1 MSEDLKLLGEIGLNT
16 TRLAEDTKTVNT
28 LINQID
34 KQAKKLE
41 DTMKNIDMNKFSKGV
56 GPNTLYADMQKQID
70 KLKKDFQA
78 LNKKYVDLQ
87 KSTIGAVN
95 GFKQFNQNMDVSAKK
110 AKEVTEATKKSA
122 QAMAEMEKKFSS
134 FKPGM
139 QETEFAK
146 KMREEYKAID
156 PKDITK
162 KMAAY
167 QELQKVYQQLTTR
180 IEEYGKALDELR
192 AKESVPGKL
201 EENLT
206 EKYRKTL
213 GEFKTKDAVK
223 EFQQKTPGAEFLEK
237 PLKNYN
243 KITLKY
249 KDELKRNITA
259 IYREATDVAK
269 QGKTELES
277 VMVDFD
283 PSKALK
289 SNIIQLEREKKKAEA
304 EAKRINK
311 ALQENPTD
319 TSDTNKGTV
328 LKNLTASATELYFM
342 RRALGYMNR
351 EISEYERKSIEVQ
364 RITGHTRRETEE
376 LNKQT
381 FEISK
386 NTGQLVGQ
394 TQEVEA
400 LWARTG
406 KAGKDL
412 VEATK
417 TTMMGFNVAEF
428 KSAEDAV
435 TSLNAIINQMY
446 GGKAQ
451 KAPEILDALVKVA
464 DQTAVTNVSD
474 LSDAVSRAGANA
486 KMLGMDLHE
495 LNAASSIAMQNM
507 KISGDMLGTQFKT
520 LFANMANGK
529 VHQKLE
535 QFGVELTRVNANGTK
550 SLKSF
555 KEMMETIIA
564 KYDEM
569 MSKGDQAGAMNMVS
583 SIGGKRFTPLLLNLM
598 KDWDQFQDRVDLSKN
613 SKGFANKQNEKMME
627 SYAKKVEQLKISL
640 QELVVSIGNG
650 GLLDCIKTATD
661 LLSGM
666 VSVAAKLPPQIK
678 HIILFVAALR
688 TSVGVASRMSQIFG
702 SYENGSAGLLKT
714 LLAVGDYAKTNTF
727 NGVLHAITKT
737 GVAVTE
743 LQGKEKSL
751 SETNQT
757 ILSNM
762 KSNFIALKA
771 VIVDGAKAIG
781 SWTASIA
788 AAHPVLAA
796 LTVAT
801 AGFIAVSAYMDNR
814 GKKSFERIQ
823 NGREDEMRDIQSQ
836 RDHLQKMA
844 ENIQAN
850 KNVAESTKEFESVQ
864 RQLNNALGLSTP
876 LVKAQGDAYET
887 YTNILDNTIKAEER
901 KLELDKKLSKQY
913 AEKEIQKELGNSLG
927 ALRNYNPFGK
937 HTLRAEIQDLMDL
950 RKKMEFAKETN
961 NKFAGDS
968 SEVYENL
975 QTAYLE
981 KQLKVAESIQ
991 RVREKTALT
1000 GENLDILAKEKLST
1014 EEYEI
1019 YLKALNGT
1027 LDDNA
1032 NATDKA
1038 ADSQNGFTKEAED
1051 ASEAVDKISDSI
1063 QELNGKLNTF
1073 DSALDQYNEKGFI
1086 DDATVNALIEKDTE
1100 MAHYITK
1107 IADGKYALTKGF
1119 LDRQKEITQEM
1130 NQDTDMLLENARNQ
1144 TDAALQMNDE
1154 VMRKI
1159 SSQDIK
1165 SAMGN
1170 AFSGFSDAVRTEL
1183 EKVDNEF
1190 RNGQYGADEYFRKLQ
1205 EAVQGVDFSKMD
1217 TGKIQEL
1224 SNAIRMQLGYAV
1236 QELQVK
1242 FNQGVISSKD
1252 YENSL
1257 RNIQE
1262 QALKLYTEINGLT
1275 LSDGNWVNQ
1284 AGEIDQYANSLQRAV
1299 DKAPDL
1305 ARAQQLLKEAV
1316 DKGIISFNELGEAIT
1331 HVPENSEEW
1340 KTFADNFSDTMQSIK
1355 DTNSELWDSIVQD
1368 VSEKTGL
1375 TLEET
1380 EKALLDTA
1388 SISSESQKALGAG
1401 LTSMVIKLCQSVGMS
1416 AQQINNILNSL
1427 GKVISSFDYYIQAF
1441 YEPNGSTT
1449 IDVAGQKMTIPSFS
1463 LKFKGGGRKAR
1474 GEGFKAAL
1482 ANPSSRWSMLEAGS
1496 ARAKF
1501 NKKTGEQYSIES
1513 YSPAAKHENLIVAGM
1528 SSSDAFKKTF
1538 AGNKRLAGFL
1548 STYDVIH
1555 NEAQGRPRKF
1565 ATNPSVPDAATELQN
1580 AIMSAINQVSHGD
1593 TKTPLGRSGKG
1604 KGGKGGGGKG
1614 KGGKGGAKD
1623 IPEAMQKVLDKLQH
1637 QMDMG
1642 EIDAYEYA
1650 KEIEKLLNKYKGQ
1663 LTEEGLRKIQK
1674 MIMSNKTGGFK
1685 EHMKASID
1693 DLKDVVDVA
1702 QMAIDSIEQEK
1713 NLLKSL
1719 DMPAIRSVGMTEEQ
1733 IKLLTV
1739 QIRASEEMVRKYQ
1752 ASLAAVSKEIAGLN
1766 PKQKGYKKT
1775 KEEMLKVEREFQ
1787 KELRNSQKQLKEYS
1801 IAVINHMK
1809 AIQSAKQEQ
1818 YDKAAGTLE
1827 KIQEN
1832 LVTFIN
1838 QRNQHIR
1845 ENAQKAFDEQ
1855 MKLLQKEQEARD
1867 KAYNKNRERLQKELD
1882 DFRKYIQKKI
1892 EMLNRQWKDEDY
1904 HEELKKKQD
1913 ERQKIQDDINV
1924 LSLDKSYAAK
1934 NKLIGLRKQLAD
1946 KNKEI
1951 ADYQKQH
1958 ERELTQ
1964 QGLQDQLKDYEDMMN
1979 KKQKGLDDENKNI
1992 RDSYDD
1998 RVKKMQEAHE
2008 AEMKAM
2014 DERMKASAVYAE
2026 AKQAI
2031 LSGYVQDVNGA
2042 TISITSAVMQAY
2054 NEMGQGAGIL
2064 GNKIRQEIQYTM
2076 SMLNNALQTT
2086 GMLGGRGGGLQ
2097 GKLGLTDKAYAEY
2110 IDDMARKL
2118 GMDPSK
2124 DNVEQYIMNKMSWGS
2139 ASAAERKRLE
2149 HENHLIRKGVVDRG
2163 GKNVD
2168 VNGLVIGLSQ
2178 IMPGGQYMRIGS
2190 SGGQF
2195 SPIPGMSSDMAK
2207 EYTNLKLQND
2217 FTGGGSQSSLNY
2229 FQKSNSWYGS
2239 SFPSGQSMFGQV
2251 YNGHMDALR
2260 SNSNFRNAPFTRDE
2274 LDAGRAEANRA
2285 LEYYRNLDKNG
2296 GSYGMSDD
2304 QANNRELFLSKAQE
2318 QNGMPYSQ
2326 GSNRLTTHRDCSS
2339 YVYYAAKNAGLYSGG
2354 DFYTGNMRSML
2365 AKDGWQDLG
2374 QIPVSEIRRGDIF
2387 WRDGHT
2393 EIATQDGSLSTTGA
2407 HRKGKPAGPSSWVK
2421 SYRIL
2426 RHPKLNSFRDG
2437 GIIDYTGLANVHGSK
2452 SNPEYVFN
2460 APQFKALG
2468 QVIANAISIPAFYG
2482 RPLAR
2487 SYDPQPAFNIGTL
2500 VNIEGNAT
2508 KETAQEVRIAGEEV
2522 LSKLIKTL
2530 NKQGVRR

>member
-28 LINQID
+28 LISQID

-56 GPNTLYADMQKQID
+56 GPNTLYADMQKQVD
-70 KLKKDFQA
+70 KLTKDFQE
-78 LNKKYVDLQ
+78 LNKKYVELQ
-87 KSTIGAVN
+87 KSTVGAVG
-95 GFKQFNQNMDVSAKK
+95 GFKQFNQNMEVSAQK

-122 QAMAEMEKKFSS
+122 KAMAEMEKKFSS

-146 KMREEYKAID
+146 KMREDYKAID
-156 PKDITK
+156 PKDISK

-167 QELQKVYQQLTTR
+167 QELQKVYKQLTTR

-192 AKESVPGKL
+192 AKESMPGKL

-206 EKYRKTL
+206 ERYRKKL
-213 GEFKTKDAVK
+213 GEFKTKDAIK
-223 EFQQKTPGAEFLEK
+223 EFQQNTPSSEFLEK
-237 PLKNYN
+237 PLKHYN
-243 KITLKY
+243 RVTLKY

-259 IYREATDVAK
+259 IYHESTEAAK
-269 QGKTELES
+269 QGKIELER

-289 SNIIQLEREKKKAEA
+289 SNITQIEREKKKAEA
-304 EAKRINK
+304 EAKRIDK
-311 ALQENPTD
+311 ELKKDPTG
-319 TSDTNKGTV
+319 TTDTNKGKA
-328 LKNLTASATELYFM
+328 LQNLAATATELYLM
-342 RRALGYMNR
+342 RRTLSYMNR

-364 RITGHTRRETEE
+364 RITGHTRREMED

-406 KAGKDL
+406 KTGKDL

-446 GGKAQ
+446 GGNAQ

-495 LNAASSIAMQNM
+495 LNAVSSIAMQNM

-520 LFANMANGK
+520 LFANMASGK
-529 VHQKLE
+529 VHEKLK
-535 QFGVELTRVNANGTK
+535 QFGVELTKVNANGTK

-555 KEMMETIIA
+555 EEMMEAIIA

-583 SIGGKRFTPLLLNLM
+583 AIGGKRFTPLLLNLM
-598 KDWDQFQDRVDLSKN
+598 KDWDQFQERVDLSKN

-627 SYAKKVEQLKISL
+627 SYAKKVEQLKISF
-640 QELVVSIGNG
+640 QELVVSVGNG
-650 GLLDCIKTATD
+650 GLLDGIKTMTD

-666 VSVAAKLPPQIK
+666 ASAAAKVPPQIK
-678 HIILFVAALR
+678 HIIFFIAALR
-688 TSVGVASRMSQIFG
+688 TSVGVASRMSKIFG
-702 SYENGSAGLLKT
+702 SSEDGAGGLLKT
-714 LLAVGDYAKTNTF
+714 LLAVGDYAKTNTI
-727 NGVLHAITKT
+727 NGVFHAIMKT

-743 LQGKEKSL
+743 LQGKEKAL
-751 SETNQT
+751 SETSQT
-757 ILSNM
+757 TLGNM

-781 SWTASIA
+781 SWTMAIA

-796 LTVAT
+796 LAVAT
-801 AGFIAVSAYMDNR
+801 ASFMAVSAYMNNR

-823 NGREDEMRDIQSQ
+823 NGSEDDLKNIQSQ

-864 RQLNNALGLSTP
+864 RELNNALGLSTP
-876 LVKAQGDAYET
+876 LVKAQGESYKT
-887 YTNILDNTIKAEER
+887 YANILDNTIKIEER
-901 KLELDKKLSKQY
+901 KLELDKQLSQQY
-913 AEKEIQKELGNSLG
+913 AEKELARRAGTSYDLKSLFTGDTLGYSIAEISKIKMDLDRVGDDNTKLKTKLETSLLEAQSEAMKKLKEL
-927 ALRNYNPFGK
+927 
-937 HTLRAEIQDLMDL
+937 QDLAAASNQDLGKVLKETYTGEDYATIMDL
-950 RKKMEFAKETN
+950 LNSSLDKNADATSKAKAEQEQLQEQFEETA
-961 NKFAGDS
+961 KAVDDG
-968 SEVYENL
+968 VK
-975 QTAYLE
+975 A
-981 KQLKVAESIQ
+981 IQ
-991 RVREKTALT
+991 
-1000 GENLDILAKEKLST
+1000 N
-1014 EEYEI
+1014 
-1019 YLKALNGT
+1019 LNGV
-1027 LDDNA
+1027 LDA
-1032 NATDKA
+1032 F
-1038 ADSQNGFTKEAED
+1038 G
-1051 ASEAVDKISDSI
+1051 
-1063 QELNGKLNTF
+1063 
-1073 DSALDQYNEKGFI
+1073 SALDQYNEKGFI
-1086 DDATVNALIEKDTE
+1086 DDATVAALIDKDTE

-1119 LDRQKEITQEM
+1119 LDRQKEISQEM
-1130 NQDTDMLLENARNQ
+1130 NLETDLLLENTKKQSDAMMQ
-1144 TDAALQMNDE
+1144 VTDEA
-1154 VMRKI
+1154 MRQI
-1159 SSQDIK
+1159 SSQDVK
-1165 SAMGN
+1165 DSMQN
-1170 AFSGFSDAVRTEL
+1170 AFSGFSDTVRNEL
-1183 EKVDNEF
+1183 EKIDSEF

-1205 EAVQGVDFSKMD
+1205 ESISGVDFSKMD
-1217 TGKIQEL
+1217 TSKIQEL
-1224 SNAIRMQLGYAV
+1224 SNAIRMQLAFAI
-1236 QELQVK
+1236 QDLQSK
-1242 FNQGVISSKD
+1242 FSQGSISSKD
-1252 YENSL
+1252 FENSL
-1257 RNIQE
+1257 KNVQE
-1262 QALKLYTEINGLT
+1262 QALKLYAELNNLT
-1275 LSDGNWVNQ
+1275 FVDGNWVNQ
-1284 AGEIDQYANSLQRAV
+1284 AGEIDSYANSLQQAI
-1299 DKAPDL
+1299 DKSPNL
-1305 ARAQQLLKEAV
+1305 VRAQQLLKEAV
-1316 DKGIISFNELGEAIT
+1316 DKGIVSFNELGEAVT
-1331 HVPENSEEW
+1331 NVPKDSEEW

-1355 DTNSELWDSIVQD
+1355 DTNGELWNSIVED
-1368 VSEKTGL
+1368 ISESTGL
-1375 TLEET
+1375 AFEEA

-1388 SISSESQKALGAG
+1388 SVSADSQKVLGAG
-1401 LTSMVIKLCQSVGMS
+1401 LVSMVTKLCQSVGMS
-1416 AQQINNILNSL
+1416 AKQIDNILKNL
-1427 GKVISSFDYYIQAF
+1427 GAVINSFDHYIQAT
-1441 YEPNGSTT
+1441 YEPRGSTT
-1449 IDVAGQKMTIPSFS
+1449 IDVLGQKFTIPSFG
-1463 LKFKGGGRKAR
+1463 LKFKGGGRQAR
-1474 GEGFKAAL
+1474 MNGFTTTL
-1482 ANPSSRWSMLEAGS
+1482 ANPPSLSDMFSASS
-1496 ARAKF
+1496 ARSMF
-1501 NKKTGEQYSIES
+1501 NKKTGEQFSIES

-1538 AGNKRLAGFL
+1538 AGNKRLAGFM
-1548 STYDVIH
+1548 SAFDVIH
-1555 NEAQGRPRKF
+1555 NEAQDRPRKF
-1565 ATNPSVPDAATELQN
+1565 ATPTSVPDAQTAKYDR
-1580 AIMSAINQVSHGD
+1580 IMAKANEIINKHLGD
-1593 TKTPLGRSGKG
+1593 TDSRLTPTGGKG
-1604 KGGKGGGGKG
+1604 KGGKGGKG

-1623 IPEAMQKVLDKLQH
+1623 IPEAMQKILDKLQH
-1637 QMDMG
+1637 KLDMG

-1650 KEIEKLLNKYKGQ
+1650 KEIEKLLNQYKGK
-1663 LTEEGLRKIQK
+1663 LSEEGLRKIQK

-1739 QIRASEEMVRKYQ
+1739 QIRASEEMVRKYK
-1752 ASLAAVSKEIAGLN
+1752 ASLEAVNQEIAKLN
-1766 PKQKGYKKT
+1766 PKQRGYKKT
-1775 KEEMLKVEREFQ
+1775 KEEMLKVEKEFQ
-1787 KELRNSQKQLKEYS
+1787 KELRQSENQLKSYS
-1801 IAVINHMK
+1801 IAIINHMK
-1809 AIQSAKQEQ
+1809 AIQAAKQEQ
-1818 YDKAAGTLE
+1818 YDQAVGTLE

-1845 ENAQKAFDEQ
+1845 DNAQKAFDEQ
-1855 MKLLQKEQEARD
+1855 MKLLQKEQDARD

-1913 ERQKIQDDINV
+1913 ERQEIQDKINV
-1924 LSLDKSYAAK
+1924 LSLDTSYAAK
-1934 NKLIGLRKQLAD
+1934 SKLIGLRKELAD

-1998 RVKKMQEAHE
+1998 RMKKMQEAHE

-2014 DERMKASAVYAE
+2014 EERMKASAVYAE

-2042 TISITSAVMQAY
+2042 TISITSAIMQAY

-2076 SMLNNALQTT
+2076 SMLNNALQAT
-2086 GMLGGRGGGLQ
+2086 GMIGGRGGGLQ
-2097 GKLGLTDKAYAEY
+2097 GKLGLTDQAYAQY
-2110 IDDMARKL
+2110 IDDMSRKL

-2124 DNVEQYIMNKMSWGS
+2124 DDVEKYILNKMSWGS
-2139 ASAAERKRLE
+2139 ASASERKRLE

-2168 VNGLVIGLSQ
+2168 VNGLIVGLNQ
-2178 IMPGGQYMRIGS
+2178 ITPGGQYMRMGAP
-2190 SGGQF
+2190 GGQF
-2195 SPIPGMSSDMAK
+2195 SPIPGMSSEMAK
-2207 EYTNLKLQND
+2207 EYTGLRLQND
-2217 FTGGGSQSSLNY
+2217 FSNGGSQSALNY
-2229 FQKSNSWYGS
+2229 FQKSNSWYGNAW
-2239 SFPSGQSMFGQV
+2239 PSGESMFGQV
-2251 YNGHMDALR
+2251 YKNHMNAVQSNSALR
-2260 SNSNFRNAPFTRDE
+2260 NTPMTREE
-2274 LDAGRAEANRA
+2274 LAAGRAEANQA

-2296 GSYGMSDD
+2296 GSYGVSDD
-2304 QANNRELFLSKAQE
+2304 QASNRELFLSKAQA

-2326 GSNRLTTHRDCSS
+2326 GSNRMTTHRDCSS
-2339 YVYYAAKNAGLYSGG
+2339 YVYYATKNAGLYSGG
-2354 DFYTGNMRSML
+2354 DFYTGNMRSLL
-2365 AKDGWQDLG
+2365 AKDGWRDLG
-2374 QIPVSEIRRGDIF
+2374 QIPVKDIRRGDIF

-2393 EIATQDGSLSTTGA
+2393 EIATQDGSLATTGA

-2452 SNPEYVFN
+2452 ANPEYVFN

-2468 QVIANAISIPAFYG
+2468 KIVADAISIPAFYG
-2482 RPLAR
+2482 RPVAR
-2487 SYDPQPAFNIGTL
+2487 SYEPQPYFNIDTL

-2508 KETAQEVRIAGEEV
+2508 KETAQEVRLASEDV

>member
-78 LNKKYVDLQ
+78 LNKKYVELQ

-192 AKESVPGKL
+192 AKESVPGRL

-289 SNIIQLEREKKKAEA
+289 SNITQLEREKKKAEA

-311 ALQENPTD
+311 ALQENPTA
-319 TSDTNKGTV
+319 TSNTNKGKA
-328 LKNLTASATELYFM
+328 LENLAATATELYFM
-342 RRALGYMNR
+342 RRALSYMNR

-583 SIGGKRFTPLLLNLM
+583 AIGGKRFTPLLLNLM

-666 VSVAAKLPPQIK
+666 ASAAAKLPPQIK

-688 TSVGVASRMSQIFG
+688 TSVGIAGRMSQIFG
-702 SYENGSAGLLKT
+702 NHENGSAGLLKT

-771 VIVDGAKAIG
+771 VIIDGAKAIG

-801 AGFIAVSAYMDNR
+801 AGFIAVSAYMNNR

-823 NGREDEMRDIQSQ
+823 NGREDEIKDIQSQ

-876 LVKAQGDAYET
+876 LVKAQGESYKT
-887 YTNILDNTIKAEER
+887 YANILDNTIKIEER
-901 KLELDKKLSKQY
+901 KLELDKQLAKQY
-913 AEKEIQKELGNSLG
+913 AEKELKRRAGTSYDLKSLFTGDTLGYSLAEISKIKMDLDRVGDGNTKLKSKLETSLLEAQSEAMQKLKELQDLASASNQD
-927 ALRNYNPFGK
+927 FGK
-937 HTLRAEIQDLMDL
+937 ILKETYTGEDYATVMDL
-950 RKKMEFAKETN
+950 LNSSLDKNADATSKAKTEQEQMQEQFEETA
-961 NKFAGDS
+961 KAVDDS
-968 SEVYENL
+968 VK
-975 QTAYLE
+975 A
-981 KQLKVAESIQ
+981 IQ
-991 RVREKTALT
+991 
-1000 GENLDILAKEKLST
+1000 N
-1014 EEYEI
+1014 
-1019 YLKALNGT
+1019 LNGV
-1027 LDDNA
+1027 LD
-1032 NATDKA
+1032 
-1038 ADSQNGFTKEAED
+1038 
-1051 ASEAVDKISDSI
+1051 
-1063 QELNGKLNTF
+1063 TF
-1073 DSALDQYNEKGFI
+1073 GSALDQYNEKGFI
-1086 DDATVNALIEKDTE
+1086 DDATVAALIEKDTE

-1119 LDRQKEITQEM
+1119 ADRQKQVI
-1130 NQDTDMLLENARNQ
+1130 QDMHTETDMLIEDAKNQ
-1144 TDAALQMNDE
+1144 SDAALQVTTNA
-1154 VMRKI
+1154 VNNI
-1159 SSQDIK
+1159 SSQDVRT
-1165 SAMGN
+1165 AMEN
-1170 AFSGFSDAVRTEL
+1170 AFSGFSGTVKKEL
-1183 EKVDNEF
+1183 EEADNAF

-1217 TGKIQEL
+1217 TSKIQEL

-1236 QELQVK
+1236 QELQAK

-1355 DTNSELWDSIVQD
+1355 DTNSELWDSVVQD
-1368 VSEKTGL
+1368 VSKKTGL

-1388 SISSESQKALGAG
+1388 SMSSESQKALGAG

-1580 AIMSAINQVSHGD
+1580 AIMSAINQVPHGD

-1838 QRNQHIR
+1838 QRNQHTR

-2086 GMLGGRGGGLQ
+2086 GMIGGRGGGLQ

-2124 DNVEQYIMNKMSWGS
+2124 DDVEKYILNKMSWQSSSG
-2139 ASAAERKRLE
+2139 AERKRIE
-2149 HENHLIRKGVVDRG
+2149 YENHLIRKGVVDRG

-2168 VNGLVIGLSQ
+2168 VNGLVIGLNQ
-2178 IMPGGQYMRIGS
+2178 ITPGGQYMRIGS

-2217 FTGGGSQSSLNY
+2217 FTGGGNQSSLNY

-2251 YNGHMDALR
+2251 YNSHMDALR

-2460 APQFKALG
+2460 TPQFKALG

-2522 LSKLIKTL
+2522 LTKLIKTL

>member
-78 LNKKYVDLQ
+78 LNKKYVELQ

-95 GFKQFNQNMDVSAKK
+95 GFKQFNQNMDVSAQK

-167 QELQKVYQQLTTR
+167 QELQKVYQQLTAR

-192 AKESVPGKL
+192 AKESAPGKL
-201 EENLT
+201 KEDLT
-206 EKYRKTL
+206 EKYRKMW
-213 GEFKTKDAVK
+213 GDFKSKDDIK
-223 EFQQKTPGAEFLEK
+223 KFQQDTPGAEFLEK
-237 PLKNYN
+237 PLKHYN
-243 KITLKY
+243 KVTLKF
-249 KDELKRNITA
+249 KDELNRNVTA
-259 IYREATDVAK
+259 IYHEATEAAK
-269 QGKTELES
+269 QGKIELES
-277 VMVDFD
+277 IMVDFD

-311 ALQENPTD
+311 ELQEDPTVPPD
-319 TSDTNKGTV
+319 PNKGKA
-328 LKNLTASATELYFM
+328 LENLAATATELYFM
-342 RRALGYMNR
+342 RRALSYMNR

-495 LNAASSIAMQNM
+495 LNAVSSIAMQNM

-583 SIGGKRFTPLLLNLM
+583 AIGGKRFTPLLLNLM

-666 VSVAAKLPPQIK
+666 VSMTAKLPPQIK

-688 TSVGVASRMSQIFG
+688 TSVGIAGRMSQIFG
-702 SYENGSAGLLKT
+702 NHENGSAGLLKT

-757 ILSNM
+757 ILANM

-801 AGFIAVSAYMDNR
+801 AGFIAVSAYMNNR

-823 NGREDEMRDIQSQ
+823 NGREDEIKDIQSQ

-876 LVKAQGDAYET
+876 LVKAQGESYKT
-887 YTNILDNTIKAEER
+887 YANILDNTIKIEER
-901 KLELDKKLSKQY
+901 KLELDKQLAKQY
-913 AEKEIQKELGNSLG
+913 AEKELKRRTSNSYDLKSIFKGDSLNNSLTEIANLKRKIDGVKEGNTWLKPKLETSLLEAQSEAMQKLKELQDLASASNQD
-927 ALRNYNPFGK
+927 FGK
-937 HTLRAEIQDLMDL
+937 ILKETYTGEDYATVMDL
-950 RKKMEFAKETN
+950 LNSSLDKNADATSKAKTEQEQMQEQLEETA
-961 NKFAGDS
+961 KAVDDS
-968 SEVYENL
+968 VK
-975 QTAYLE
+975 A
-981 KQLKVAESIQ
+981 IQ
-991 RVREKTALT
+991 
-1000 GENLDILAKEKLST
+1000 N
-1014 EEYEI
+1014 
-1019 YLKALNGT
+1019 LNGV
-1027 LDDNA
+1027 LD
-1032 NATDKA
+1032 
-1038 ADSQNGFTKEAED
+1038 
-1051 ASEAVDKISDSI
+1051 
-1063 QELNGKLNTF
+1063 TF
-1073 DSALDQYNEKGFI
+1073 GSALDQYNEKGFI
-1086 DDATVNALIEKDTE
+1086 DDATVAALIEKDTE

-1119 LDRQKEITQEM
+1119 LDRQKEISQEM
-1130 NQDTDMLLENARNQ
+1130 NLETDLLLENTKKQSDAMMQ
-1144 TDAALQMNDE
+1144 VTDEA
-1154 VMRKI
+1154 MRQI
-1159 SSQDIK
+1159 SSQDVK
-1165 SAMGN
+1165 DSMQN
-1170 AFSGFSDAVRTEL
+1170 AFSGFSDVVRNEL
-1183 EKVDNEF
+1183 EKIDSEF

-1217 TGKIQEL
+1217 TSKIQEL

-1236 QELQVK
+1236 QELQAK

-1275 LSDGNWVNQ
+1275 FSDGNWVNQ

-1368 VSEKTGL
+1368 VVEKTGL
-1375 TLEET
+1375 TREEA

-1388 SISSESQKALGAG
+1388 SLSANSQKALGAG

-1427 GKVISSFDYYIQAF
+1427 GKVISSFDYYIQAN
-1441 YEPNGSTT
+1441 YEPRGTTT
-1449 IDVAGQKMTIPSFS
+1449 IDVAGQKMTIQNFGI
-1463 LKFKGGGRKAR
+1463 KFKGGGRKAR
-1474 GEGFKAAL
+1474 MDGFKTAL
-1482 ANPSSRWSMLEAGS
+1482 ANPSSRWDMLEVGS

-1513 YSPAAKHENLIVAGM
+1513 YSPAARHENLIASGM
-1528 SSSDAFKKTF
+1528 MNTDSFKKAF
-1538 AGNKRLAGFL
+1538 AGNKRLAGFMNTL
-1548 STYDVIH
+1548 DVVH
-1555 NEAQGRPRKF
+1555 NESQGRPRKF
-1565 ATNPSVPDAATELQN
+1565 TTTPRVPDAATDN
-1580 AIMSAINQVSHGD
+1580 YNIAIKAIEDFIDRGD
-1593 TKTPLGRSGKG
+1593 TKTRITPTGGKG

-1801 IAVINHMK
+1801 IAVVNHMK

-2139 ASAAERKRLE
+2139 ASASERKRLE

-2168 VNGLVIGLSQ
+2168 VNGLVIGLNQ
-2178 IMPGGQYMRIGS
+2178 ITPGGQYMRIGS

-2296 GSYGMSDD
+2296 GSYGISDD

-2460 APQFKALG
+2460 TPQFKALG